1 MTTEK
6 KHFITN
12 YLQTVESATMDEINA
27 NTPDW
32 IKVTAPL
39 LVKMQREHLIERIKA
54 GNFRI
59 KKKAKASN
67 QSALF

>member
-6 KHFITN
+6 QRFILK
-12 YLQTVESATMDEINA
+12 YLQTVESATMDKINA

-32 IKVTAPL
+32 IIVTAPI

-54 GNFRI
+54 GHFRI
-59 KKKAKASN
+59 KKKAEASN